1 LPTLFDVP
9 DFEYVHANTPSQ
21 AEGGFRGV
29 GEGGCIVGPPTLVNA
44 IADALAPFG
53 GLRGELELPL
63 SPSKLLG
70 IIEGRSMAPQPKL
83 AAPVASPVQQV
94 VAPPS
99 PPPTAALPAVPQ
111 AVVSRPDGMWKLVLA
126 TPLGPQSFT
135 GRLATEGNVVTGTL
149 YSGDLDPATFV
160 GTADGNHLKW
170 DLKVTKP
177 VSITLKYDVTI
188 DGDKLTGK
196 VKMGIFGNAKLSGER
211 MHE

>member
-1 LPTLFDVP
+1 
-9 DFEYVHANTPSQ
+9 
-21 AEGGFRGV
+21 
-29 GEGGCIVGPPTLVNA
+29 
-44 IADALAPFG
+44 
-53 GLRGELELPL
+53 
-63 SPSKLLG
+63 
-70 IIEGRSMAPQPKL
+70 
-83 AAPVASPVQQV
+83 
-94 VAPPS
+94 
-99 PPPTAALPAVPQ
+99 
-111 AVVSRPDGMWKLVLA
+111 MWKLVLA